1 LRQAERERGRRREL
15 ERRKDWSQEMRPA
28 WLLVLD
34 RVGRYKEENCMC
46 NEILSLPVGEGV
58 QRQWKWPP
66 KTMQRKMNEQHWTTR
81 MKVHERQLGVYLLQ
95 PFLIQV

>member
-1 LRQAERERGRRREL
+1 
-15 ERRKDWSQEMRPA
+15 
-28 WLLVLD
+28 
-34 RVGRYKEENCMC
+34 MC

-81 MKVHERQLGVYLLQ
+81 MTQRQVVSLTRMKVHERQLGVYLLQ